1 MTKHSDIIDDADDSH
16 DGGVEAAMARFHR
29 LVRTEG
35 LMAAYKAAI
44 DVASDKSAP
53 SPARATAATT
63 LMRAAGVLDA
73 KGRDDPGGKS
83 IAQMTAAEMA
93 AEYRRL
99 TAEALDR
106 QTTASEDT
114 APNVFD

>member
-1 MTKHSDIIDDADDSH
+1 MTSHDDSTDH
-16 DGGVEAAMARFHR
+16 GDHESVEAAMARFHR
-29 LVRTEG
+29 LVKTEG
-35 LMAAYKAAI
+35 LMTAYRAAV

-63 LMRAAGVLDA
+63 LMRAAGVLNSN
-73 KGRDDPGGKS
+73 GRDDADGKS
-83 IAQMTAAEMA
+83 IDQMTPAEMA

-106 QTTASEDT
+106 QSSAAEGA
-114 APNVFD
+114 APSVFD

>member
-1 MTKHSDIIDDADDSH
+1 MTAYR
-16 DGGVEAAMARFHR
+16 AA
-29 LVRTEG
+29 V
-35 LMAAYKAAI
+35 

-53 SPARATAATT
+53 APARATASTT

-73 KGRDDPGGKS
+73 KGRDDAGGKS
-83 IAQMTAAEMA
+83 IAEMSAAEMA

-106 QTTASEDT
+106 QASDAEDA